1 MAKRRLDDDEDDFME
16 DEEESEEEGDGPS
29 GLALGHHL
37 EDAYVGD
44 ARFETVELAVP
55 GTSEGED
62 FRVSFIIDDS
72 TRFLVSVLGDD
83 GFARVG
89 FSTNSEALSEK
100 IEQGI
105 LDSGLSMTEF
115 LEEAI
120 GDSDGVE
127 NEMQHFH
134 DDAYYFCSDIPYDGP
149 QQLSS
154 RAFREEITRYLDGYF
169 DALLEFLGDEDED

>member
-1 MAKRRLDDDEDDFME
+1 ME
-16 DEEESEEEGDGPS
+16 DEEEAEESDGPS

-44 ARFETVELAVP
+44 ARFETVALAVP
-55 GTSEGED
+55 GSSEGED
-62 FRVSFIIDDS
+62 FRVSFIIDDA

-89 FSTNSEALSEK
+89 FSTDDVQLSEA

-134 DDAYYFCSDIPYDGP
+134 DDAYYFCSDIPYDGA
-149 QQLSS
+149 QQLGS
-154 RAFREEITRYLDGYF
+154 RAFREEIIRYLDGYF
-169 DALLEFLGDEDED
+169 DALLEFLGDEDGDEE